1 MPGLSVYNLARRFH
15 SVRFV
20 SRGNALMPEPAAAS
34 LLTLAVDRTDDCAEV
49 RCSGRLV
56 AGVNDLLYL
65 EVSQL
70 IPSSRRILLD
80 LTDLTHMDS
89 TGLGTL
95 VRLYVTARSAGCS
108 LQLFNIGKPIRQLLG
123 VTHLLS
129 VFEVIGNNNIRCG

>member
-1 MPGLSVYNLARRFH
+1 MPDQAV
-15 SVRFV
+15 
-20 SRGNALMPEPAAAS
+20 AS
-34 LLTLAVDRTDDCAEV
+34 LLVLAVDRNGDAAAV

-56 AGVNDLLYL
+56 AGVNNRLYL

-70 IPSSRRILLD
+70 IPTSKRILLD

-89 TGLGTL
+89 SGLGTL
-95 VRLYVTARSAGCS
+95 VRLYVSAKSAGCA
-108 LQLFNIGKPIRQLLG
+108 LQLFNIGKPIRNLLG

>member
-1 MPGLSVYNLARRFH
+1 MT
-15 SVRFV
+15 
-20 SRGNALMPEPAAAS
+20 EPTATS
-34 LLTLAVDRTDDCAEV
+34 LLTLVVDRTGHPVEV

-56 AGVNDLLYL
+56 AGVNDRLYL

-70 IPSSRRILLD
+70 IPGSRGIVLD

-95 VRLYVTARSAGCS
+95 VRLYVSAKSAGCA
-108 LQLFNIGKPIRQLLG
+108 LQLFNIGKPIRHLLG

-129 VFEVIGNNNIRCG
+129 VFEVIGNSNIRCG

>member
-1 MPGLSVYNLARRFH
+1 MS
-15 SVRFV
+15 
-20 SRGNALMPEPAAAS
+20 EQAAAS
-34 LLTLAVDRTDDCAEV
+34 LLILAVDRSDDCAEV

-56 AGVNDLLYL
+56 AGVNYLLYL

-70 IPSSRRILLD
+70 IPGCKRILLD

-95 VRLYVTARSAGCS
+95 VRLYVSARSAGCS

-129 VFEVIGNNNIRCG
+129 VFEVIGNHNIRCG